1 MPRQFLDRHEV
12 GGQPDGLKRRQGES
26 CVDLRGCRFGLTA
39 GWVHKHRRT
48 SGNLWPNGGRQSQRV
63 VFPAASSSASSPS
76 ASNTMTI
83 DITIANGK
91 TTPSGE
97 KINVSVGE
105 KVILNVTS
113 DIDDEVDAHIGGPG
127 YELEVKAGTP
137 AKGEFTVDSPG
148 SFEVE
153 SHHLEKI
160 IVILNAR

>member
-1 MPRQFLDRHEV
+1 MRGSAGKARGALISGAAILGLLLAGCASSAEPQTADSPTAV
-12 GGQPDGLKRRQGES
+12 GGPS
-26 CVDLRGCRFGLTA
+26 A
-39 GWVHKHRRT
+39 
-48 SGNLWPNGGRQSQRV
+48 SSS
-63 VFPAASSSASSPS
+63 PAAAPTASSASSSS
-76 ASNTMTI
+76 ANNNTLTI

-97 KINVSVGE
+97 KINVPVGQ

-113 DIDDEVDAHIGGPG
+113 DTDDEVHAHIGGPG

-137 AKGEFTVDSPG
+137 AKGEFTIDSPG

-160 IVILNAR
+160 IVILNGR

>member
-1 MPRQFLDRHEV
+1 MGLSADKARGALISGAVSLGLLLAGCTSTAEPQATASPTGV
-12 GGQPDGLKRRQGES
+12 GSLS
-26 CVDLRGCRFGLTA
+26 
-39 GWVHKHRRT
+39 
-48 SGNLWPNGGRQSQRV
+48 
-63 VFPAASSSASSPS
+63 ASSSPATSSSVSSPS
-76 ASNTMTI
+76 ASNTLTI
-83 DITIANGK
+83 DITIADGK

-97 KINVSVGE
+97 KINVPVGE

-113 DIDDEVDAHIGGPG
+113 DIDDEVHAHIGGPG

>member
-1 MPRQFLDRHEV
+1 
-12 GGQPDGLKRRQGES
+12 
-26 CVDLRGCRFGLTA
+26 
-39 GWVHKHRRT
+39 
-48 SGNLWPNGGRQSQRV
+48 
-63 VFPAASSSASSPS
+63 
-76 ASNTMTI
+76 MTI

-97 KINVSVGE
+97 KINVPVGE

-113 DIDDEVDAHIGGPG
+113 DIDDEVHAHSGGPG

-137 AKGEFTVDSPG
+137 AKGEFTIDSPG

>member
-1 MPRQFLDRHEV
+1 MRVSANKTKGALICGAV
-12 GGQPDGLKRRQGES
+12 TLGL
-26 CVDLRGCRFGLTA
+26 LLAGC
-39 GWVHKHRRT
+39 T
-48 SGNLWPNGGRQSQRV
+48 SGAEPQATTSPAGGPRASSS
-63 VFPAASSSASSPS
+63 PAASPTSSSASSSS
-76 ASNTMTI
+76 ASNNTMTI

-97 KINVSVGE
+97 KINVPVGE

-113 DIDDEVDAHIGGPG
+113 DTDDEVHAHIGGPG

-137 AKGEFTVDSPG
+137 ANGEFTVDSPG